1 MIRLF
6 LLCLA
11 ISIFGLWLTLF
22 LGFPGDAGYL
32 LIAFGNYTFETSL
45 FALLILSGVIYL
57 LFRILKL
64 IVSWVDLPRLL
75 RIKELY
81 DRKQK
86 EKAHNAT
93 TEGYIQL
100 FLGNWATCYKSLVKG
115 LEAKDVNIVNYLAA
129 SYAAFKGA
137 ESGKWVRHL
146 ADAEEK
152 FPFHKPTI
160 ELMRAQFLFETDQLD
175 EAKVIIE
182 NLKKN
187 TSYDSRLMLL
197 LKDYYLKIEEWPAL
211 KVLLPKLERNRL
223 IKPGELEDLKIQSV
237 KSEIT
242 AISGKIGIREDK
254 ESIKTL
260 MSLWKKTPNK
270 VCEDEELILFYANT
284 LLTLGGSREAL
295 NTVEKVMTKKW
306 SDRLVLFY
314 GENDFGR
321 NSHQLVTAEKW
332 LKIESDSSVLFL
344 TLARISLR
352 NELKEKAMKYYE
364 SSIAS
369 SPSAEAYLELS
380 MLLGRVGDE
389 DASLVNLKHYYKFIA
404 ADTMNL
410 PLVS

>member
-1 MIRLF
+1 MGSEMCIRD
-6 LLCLA
+6 
-11 ISIFGLWLTLF
+11 S
-22 LGFPGDAGYL
+22 
-32 LIAFGNYTFETSL
+32 
-45 FALLILSGVIYL
+45 
-57 LFRILKL
+57 
-64 IVSWVDLPRLL
+64 
-75 RIKELY
+75 
-81 DRKQK
+81 
-86 EKAHNAT
+86 
-93 TEGYIQL
+93 
-100 FLGNWATCYKSLVKG
+100 
-115 LEAKDVNIVNYLAA
+115 
-129 SYAAFKGA
+129 
-137 ESGKWVRHL
+137 
-146 ADAEEK
+146 
-152 FPFHKPTI
+152 
-160 ELMRAQFLFETDQLD
+160 
-175 EAKVIIE
+175 
-182 NLKKN
+182 
-187 TSYDSRLMLL
+187 DSRLMLL
-197 LKDYYLKIEEWPAL
+197 LKDYYLKIEEWSAL
-211 KVLLPKLERNRL
+211 KELLPKLERNRL

-242 AISGKIGIREDK
+242 AISGKIGSREDK

-270 VCEDEELILFYANT
+270 VCEDEELILFYAST
-284 LLTLGGSREAL
+284 LLALGGSREAL

-389 DASLVNLKHYYKFIA
+389 DASFVNLKHYYKFIA
-404 ADTMNL
+404 ADTVSL